1 MKYFVSI
8 LIILLLFVCPK
19 SAEAIIFL
27 PALMLIP
34 VAKIIGIIIAGFS
47 IPAAGLGILWGK
59 LSKKPI
65 LNTILIAIVILLFAS
80 LFFGLL
86 LKLINPDRSLF

>member
-8 LIILLLFVCPK
+8 FIILLLFVSPK

-27 PALMLIP
+27 PALILIP

-47 IPAAGLGILWGK
+47 IPATGLGILWGK

-86 LKLINPDRSLF
+86 LKLINPDRPLF